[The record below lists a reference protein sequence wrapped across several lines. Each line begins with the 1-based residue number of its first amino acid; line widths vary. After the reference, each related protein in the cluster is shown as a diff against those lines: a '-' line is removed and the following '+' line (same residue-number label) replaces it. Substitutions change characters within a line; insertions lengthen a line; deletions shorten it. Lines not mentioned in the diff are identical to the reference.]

1 MGYNTVNKRFGGIL
15 MTLTWLGHSCFLV
28 ESQGYQI
35 VLDPYAPDSV
45 PGYQPVSAQADQV
58 LCSHEHRDHHGIEQ
72 VTLRQGGVSPFTI
85 ETIST
90 WHDDQQGAL
99 RGPDTIHI
107 LDDGSCRIAHL
118 GDLGCELT
126 DQQKQPLK
134 NLDALMIPVG
144 GFYTIDAAQAKAL
157 VDELKPRV
165 VIPMH
170 YRGEG
175 FGYDVIGPL
184 APFTDLCSNVVTYST
199 SQLELTPQTA
209 AQVAVLAPQNR

>member
-1 MGYNTVNKRFGGIL
+1 

-28 ESQGYQI
+28 ESQGYQV
-35 VLDPYAPDSV
+35 VLDPYEPDSV
-45 PGYQPVSAQADQV
+45 PGYLPVSTQADQV
-58 LCSHEHRDHHGIEQ
+58 LCSHEHRDHHGVGQ

-85 ETIST
+85 KTIST

-99 RGPDTIHI
+99 RGPNTIHI
-107 LDDGSCRIAHL
+107 LDDGQCRMAHL

-126 DQQKQPLK
+126 AQQKEQLK
-134 NLDALMIPVG
+134 GLNALLIPVG

-157 VDELKPRV
+157 VDELKPQV
-165 VIPMH
+165 VLPMH

-184 APFTDLCSNVVTYST
+184 SPFTDLCSGVVTYPTST
-199 SQLELTPQTA
+199 LEITPQTSP
-209 AQVAVLAPQNR
+209 QVAVLTPQNR